1 MKKITFLKMS
11 GAGNDFVIFDFSG
24 DENLPLSQES
34 IKKICNR
41 RTGIGAD
48 GVITFNRSNGHDF
61 NMSYFNADGSTGS
74 LCGNGAR
81 CAIWYAELTGKLKN
95 HKANFLSNKELYSG
109 TVLKEEMVQ
118 FNLNKPKQI
127 KLNFKIRAANQQ
139 IIANYV
145 NTGSPHVV
153 IKAEDILNNP
163 ADPQSNYNDINELPV
178 IQLGREIRY
187 LNDFAP
193 QGANVNFIQY
203 KGSKILIRTYERGV
217 EDETLACGTGNVAA
231 AIIGCLNDNINPPVS
246 LLTKGEDE
254 LIVNFNKD
262 GRGIKDVS
270 LTGPAK
276 VIFTGE
282 ILVNNF
288 F

>member
-41 RTGIGAD
+41 RIGIGAD

>member
-95 HKANFLSNKELYSG
+95 HKANFLSNEELYSG

-118 FNLNKPKQI
+118 FNLNEPKQI

-139 IIANYV
+139 IIANYI

>member
-231 AIIGCLNDNINPPVS
+231 AVIGCLNDNINPPVS
-246 LLTKGEDE
+246 LLTKGGDE
-254 LIVNFNKD
+254 LIVNFNKA
-262 GRGIKDVS
+262 GQIITDVS

-276 VIFTGE
+276 IIFTGE

>member
-246 LLTKGEDE
+246 LLTKGGDE